1 MKTIRKLTALLSAA
15 IMLCSGA
22 APVQAADPTDKDSA
36 ALWCWGTASGEAFQD
51 MEQLDHKGMFGD
63 SLLYMRHI
71 DRYVDRVAADPETGE
86 PVRKQV
92 HDVRD
97 LLYTVMPRTNTLRF
111 VLRDGVDPDA
121 AKQQIT
127 AIVQKYFPDVT
138 PDDPLNPGT
147 FDIYEADE
155 TKRTAEVSESLMH
168 ELAGAG
174 LISAFYTWGET
185 ADYNTVGCGYLTF
198 YSPPDYRWNSEHEMV
213 EVTYDWDA
221 VRAWVQQNHPE
232 CEFISL
238 TKEDV
243 ELAKT
248 LGVYHEELG
257 HVTFHDKAYAVI
269 PPDGTTYKEHFAL
282 AAELYEQFG
291 LCCGFISPCAESAP
305 LLGKNS
311 LAAAGDV
318 NLDCS
323 VDVSDAVLVSR
334 FAAEDREALITD
346 QGRQNADV
354 THDGNVD
361 AQDGAKLLQFIAKKI
376 SYQEM
381 EGAVPAEQN
390 ISTPAVPDNTDP
402 AEDYA
407 FNVQC
412 FRVGWQDGS
421 YPQTQVITSEPAL
434 EAFLAVHEN
443 GWETEAPRCY
453 TKEWFQ
459 SHKLLAVVLSEGSG
473 SVSHEVT
480 AVSAHEVKINRYLPG
495 VGTCDMA
502 EWLIMIELD
511 RDADIADD
519 IRVELTAV
527 EQNSE
532 GYAFSAQGCRTQ
544 WHDAVYPQ
552 TKVIA
557 SLPALEAYAA
567 AQAEAG
573 MPLDAEVLKAYT
585 KEWFGTNKLLIVMLG
600 EGSGSVTHEVTA
612 VGTDFVS
619 ISRYVP
625 GVCTCDMA
633 AWYYLIGLDQS
644 AQIADNIRV
653 EINTYEQ
660 QG

>member
-22 APVQAADPTDKDSA
+22 AAVQAADPTDKDSA

-71 DRYVDRVAADPETGE
+71 DRYVDRVAVDPETGE
-86 PVRKQV
+86 PVKKQE

-111 VLRDGVDPDA
+111 VLRDDA
-121 AKQQIT
+121 DYDTAKQQIT

-138 PDDPLNPGT
+138 PNDALNPGT

-155 TKRTAEVSESLMH
+155 TKRTAEVSESLMR

-185 ADYNTVGCGYLTF
+185 ADYNIVGCGYLTF

-232 CEFISL
+232 CEFLSL
-238 TKEDV
+238 TKDDV

-291 LCCGFISPCAESAP
+291 LFCGFVSPCAESAP
-305 LLGKNS
+305 LLGKNA
-311 LAAAGDV
+311 LASAGDV
-318 NLDCS
+318 NLDCA

-334 FAAEDREALITD
+334 FAAEDRTAVITD
-346 QGRQNADV
+346 QGRENADV

-361 AQDGAKLLQFIAKKI
+361 AQDCAKLLQFIAKKI
-376 SYQEM
+376 GYQEM

-421 YPQTQVITSEPAL
+421 YPQTQVITSQPAL
-434 EAFLAVHEN
+434 EAFLAAHEN

-459 SHKLLAVVLSEGSG
+459 AHKLLAVVLSEGSG

-480 AVSAHEVKINRYLPG
+480 AVSAHEVKINRYVPQ
-495 VGTCDMA
+495 VQTCDMA

-519 IRVELTAV
+519 LRVEFTV
-527 EQNSE
+527 IEPESE
-532 GYAFSAQGCRTQ
+532 SYPFTVQGNGIEWRDDT
-544 WHDAVYPQ
+544 YPK
-552 TKVIA
+552 TKVIR
-557 SLPALEAYAA
+557 SLPELEAYRADNP
-567 AQAEAG
+567 ET
-573 MPLDAEVLKAYT
+573 VAYIDPT
-585 KEWFGTNKLLIVMLG
+585 VFQKYTEEWFRDNKLLIVVLS
-600 EGSGSVTHEVTA
+600 EISGSISHKVTA
-612 VGTDFVS
+612 VSTDAVS

-625 GVCTCDMA
+625 EVMTCDMA
-633 AWYYLIGLDQS
+633 RHHFMIELDQS

-653 EINTYEQ
+653 YINTYEQ

>member
-22 APVQAADPTDKDSA
+22 ATVQAADPTDKDST
-36 ALWCWGTASGEAFQD
+36 ALWYWGTATGEAFQD

-71 DRYVDRVAADPETGE
+71 DRYVDRVAADPATGE

-97 LLYTVMPRTNTLRF
+97 LLYTVKPRTNTLRF
-111 VLRDGVDPDA
+111 VLRDGVDYDT

-155 TKRTAEVSESLMH
+155 TKRTAEVSESLMR

-174 LISAFYTWGET
+174 LISAFYSWGET
-185 ADYNTVGCGYLTF
+185 ADYNIASCGYLTF

-232 CEFISL
+232 CEFLSL
-238 TKEDV
+238 TKDDV

-248 LGVYHEELG
+248 LGVYHEELP
-257 HVTFHDKAYAVI
+257 HVTFRDKAYAVI

-291 LCCGFISPCAESAP
+291 LCCGFTSPCAASAP
-305 LLGKNS
+305 LTGKNS
-311 LAAAGDV
+311 LASAGDV
-318 NLDCS
+318 NLDCA

-334 FAAEDREALITD
+334 FAAEDRTAVITD
-346 QGRQNADV
+346 QGRANADV

-361 AQDGAKLLQFIAKKI
+361 AQDCAKLLQFISKKI

-412 FRVGWQDGS
+412 FRVGWQDGT
-421 YPQTQVITSEPAL
+421 YPQTQVIASMPEL
-434 EAFLAVHEN
+434 KAFLSAYGN
-443 GWETEAPRCY
+443 GWETEARPSY
-453 TKEWFQ
+453 TQEWFQ

-473 SVSHEVT
+473 SISHEVT
-480 AVSAHEVKINRYLPG
+480 EVNVHEVKINRYVPQ
-495 VGTCDMA
+495 VQTCDMA

-519 IRVELTAV
+519 IRVEFTAI
-527 EQNSE
+527 EPESE
-532 GYAFSAQGCRTQ
+532 SYPFTVQGNGIEWRDDT
-544 WHDAVYPQ
+544 YPK
-552 TKVIA
+552 TKVIR
-557 SLPALEAYAA
+557 SLPELDTYRAENPETVAYIDPVVF
-567 AQAEAG
+567 Q
-573 MPLDAEVLKAYT
+573 KYT
-585 KEWFGTNKLLIVMLG
+585 EEWFKDKKLLIVVLS
-600 EGSGSVTHEVTA
+600 EISGSISHEVTA
-612 VGTDFVS
+612 VSTDTVS

-625 GVCTCDMA
+625 EILTCDMA
-633 AWYYLIGLDQS
+633 RCHFMIELDQS
-644 AQIADNIRV
+644 ARIADNIRV
-653 EINTYEQ
+653 YINTYEQ